1 MKGTLVMTRLFAFL
15 ALAVT
20 AAGAMAQAP
29 FPAPPPP
36 SMAGAYVGATIG
48 YVQAKSG
55 CVGVL
60 AGGGRSC
67 DDKDP
72 AFGAFGGYR
81 LNRYFGAELGVRYLG
96 KVRASGPGS
105 SADIQTMVADL
116 TALGIVPIEDRF
128 AAYVRF
134 GGYYAMQK
142 ASVAGVSDENSTDL
156 TFGGGLQWDFAG
168 GLGLRAEWQRYKK
181 VGKDKPAYSVSD
193 YDVLGV
199 AALWRFH

>member
-1 MKGTLVMTRLFAFL
+1 MTRLLTLLSLTMA
-15 ALAVT
+15 T
-20 AAGAMAQAP
+20 ATATAQSP

-36 SMAGAYVGATIG
+36 SLSAAYVGATIA
-48 YVQAKSG
+48 YAQAKSG

-72 AFGAFGGYR
+72 AFGAFAGYR
-81 LNRYFGAELGVRYLG
+81 FNRYLGAELGFRYLG
-96 KVRASGPGS
+96 KVRASGTGS
-105 SADIQTMVADL
+105 SADIQTLVADL
-116 TALGIVPIEDRF
+116 TVLGMVPIEDRF
-128 AAYVRF
+128 AAYVRL

-142 ASVAGVSDENSTDL
+142 ASVAGVAEENSTDL
-156 TFGGGLQWDFAG
+156 TYGGGLQWDFAG

-199 AALWRFH
+199 AALWRF

>member
-1 MKGTLVMTRLFAFL
+1 MIRLLASFAL
-15 ALAVT
+15 ALT
-20 AAGAMAQAP
+20 AGAAMAQTP
-29 FPAPPPP
+29 FPAAPPP
-36 SMAGAYVGATIG
+36 SMAGAYVGATLG
-48 YVQAKSG
+48 YAQAKSG

-60 AGGGRSC
+60 AGGARSC

-81 LNRYFGAELGVRYLG
+81 LNRYLGAELGFRYLG
-96 KVRASGPGS
+96 KARASGPGS

-116 TALGIVPIEDRF
+116 TALGIVPIEDRL

-142 ASVAGVSDENSTDL
+142 ASVAGVAEENTTDL
-156 TFGGGLQWDFAG
+156 TYGGGLQWDFAG

-199 AALWRFH
+199 AALWRFR